1 MVNAALKEISL
12 KYDDLGDMHPA
23 AYESLDAAL
32 KEAYDLGLVDRGKNL
47 TSEKIS
53 IFEVTEEI
61 KSGGEWL
68 GAARRWIQE
77 NIRHGDTDT
86 LMWNSAEP
94 VPVPFC
100 KLQELAQ
107 TVAAAAIVE
116 ECNKQKK
123 ACR

>member
-32 KEAYDLGLVDRGKNL
+32 KEAYDLGLDRGKNL

-68 GAARRWIQE
+68 GAARRWMQE
-77 NIRHGDTDT
+77 NIRNGDT

-94 VPVPFC
+94 VHVPFC

-116 ECNKQKK
+116 ERNKQKK